1 MALSDLGTVYVDLD
15 DLMTHVKLIEAQ
27 AGQATGATE
36 MGVTASTAHNM
47 VLGDKVTLVGFSDAV
62 DSIGLTGN
70 YDVVEITG
78 PTSSSSLDNA
88 FIAEIPTRTG
98 NLSAGT
104 TPTPITDLEPGLIV
118 ESATNR
124 FVAAADG
131 DLAAADAAD
140 DTLTLPLASDVTALG
155 IVIGDYIRIL
165 NSNVA
170 AANDIDGVYKVKN
183 VSTNVITI
191 DSAPTTAEQ
200 NDGVLTAFGAFGDG
214 GGTNGGAVVFKVL
227 YTAAADPAFKSI
239 PSGTFFT
246 SHINIDALNKKFRF
260 VSTPGNSLDDDG
272 AGGARTDVEVLDGTF
287 YRAGS
292 GIQGQALYSFFK
304 YAWKEVSRLPQF
316 SFPMLSITNEQF
328 EFQNGWYLENT
339 ALNQRLQLDN
349 LELTITEDAG
359 GDILTIPST
368 QGEDL
373 RQFESGDSL
382 HILFDSTNTAA
393 QADIVVAADPTK
405 LSLTITETDLSAGLK
420 SGASLSANFSV
431 VSTDLIRTAGFSIP
445 STDNTYTKLF
455 YSGVITLGTF
465 VDVVDQ
471 PYYVQENTATAS
483 TTNTVYTGP
492 ANQPL
497 PMLKLANAGTGGNNN
512 ADIDFVAGS
521 ALVNGSGYT
530 FTSGTNTID
539 SVATGEFTNVAVGD
553 IIEFT
558 TAAQAGNIRKFTVTA
573 QTADQL
579 TVAEDVTTS
588 STDTTAAGFV
598 LPHIY
603 APSFTGTDPTDL
615 TIFNAGDLI
624 GVSGTS
630 NNTSFGLQRI
640 GDQQFAGSANNVALG
655 SAPAGVRLA
664 FDSTVSITDEPD
676 VGAIVGNDLRE
687 YFKLFLRERGKSYAE
702 SSLSDIG
709 VDTLTNIV
717 YRFPVTN
724 ITDVKITSTDDT
736 EIDSND
742 AVPADVTTFGPNS
755 DQDLSKLEIVYLR
768 NPQTNE
774 DNLTI
779 SGDYAVTTYNAGDV
793 VRDGTT
799 LADQWYY
806 VSNENDAGATGPN
819 VAGDGTTP
827 SYTFTDSG
835 GGDIQFYPF
844 NHSTNANEIW
854 LIGQTVASNF
864 AVGDRITV
872 AGGAATGSGT
882 DGNDYVILTVGENGG
897 NTEIVLDTTKG
908 DTIKDG
914 DGDAT
919 DFFGTTDTASVSV
932 NPAWTRWDK
941 KAADPDKGGYLAA
954 GEPALQGGEREIK
967 NPTSQY
973 YIFDVII
980 DADTSRLDTTTPYV
994 SDAADALSTDSIY
1007 EFVQW
1012 ALRLET
1018 HLNEDASTPD
1028 EFKKTGKIANLLIDF
1043 VGDTLTTREGVF
1055 IEDIDD
1061 TFQNAVSFVDYN
1073 GNIQTYPIVVA
1084 CKLVFNNNLAADPD
1098 AVFYLYYTNLA
1109 DDQGSGLATTTYDF
1123 GNVSAKQ
1130 VYQQNGT
1137 LVGSSINNKCQSGTL
1152 EPDGTSRSFSF
1163 TYAFSEDNADPENAN
1178 PKQSEDGKG
1187 IKPTGSN
1194 GANEVGGNTDV
1205 TAVAIG
1211 LGTGAYVVA
1220 TGQITDGGL
1229 TINLVAPLERN
1240 YINP

>member
-15 DLMTHVKLIEAQ
+15 DLMTHVKLVEAQ
-27 AGQATGATE
+27 AGQAAASNE

-47 VLGDKVTLVGFSDAV
+47 VLGDKVTLVGFSDSV

-70 YDVVEITG
+70 YDVIGIDG
-78 PTSSSSLDNA
+78 PTNAESLNNA

-98 NLSAGT
+98 NLAAGT

-124 FVAAADG
+124 FIAT
-131 DLAAADAAD
+131 ADAD
-140 DTLTLPLASDVTALG
+140 MNFSTSTTLVLPSAGDVTALN
-155 IVIGDYIRIL
+155 IVAGDYIRVL
-165 NSNVA
+165 NSNVSVV
-170 AANDIDGVYKVKN
+170 NDVDGIYKVSN
-183 VSTNVITI
+183 VSSATITI
-191 DSAPTTAEQ
+191 NGSPTAGEIT
-200 NDGVLTAFGAFGDG
+200 DGVLSAFAQTGLG
-214 GGTNGGAVVFKVL
+214 GNTSGGAVVFKVL
-227 YTAAADPAFKSI
+227 YTPSADPAFKSI

-260 VSTPGNSLDDDG
+260 VATPGNSLDDDG
-272 AGGARTDVEVLDGTF
+272 AGGARTDPEVLDGTF

-339 ALNQRLQLDN
+339 ALSQRLQLDG
-349 LELTITEDAG
+349 LELTITDDAG
-359 GDILTIPST
+359 GDILSIPST

-373 RQFESGDSL
+373 RQFESGDAL
-382 HILFDSTNTAA
+382 RILFDSTNASDVT
-393 QADIVVAADPTK
+393 VLGGSDPTK
-405 LSLTITETDLSAGLK
+405 LSLVVAETTLNTGLK
-420 SGASLSANFSV
+420 SGASLSASFSV

-445 STDNTYTKLF
+445 SQDNTYTKLF
-455 YSGVITLGTF
+455 YSGIITLGTF

-512 ADIDFVAGS
+512 NDINFVAGNTS
-521 ALVNGSGYT
+521 IANATGYT
-530 FTSGTNTID
+530 FANTGNTIT
-539 SVATGEFTNVAVGD
+539 SNSGNEFVGISDGD
-553 IIEFT
+553 IIEVT
-558 TAAQAGNIRKFTVTA
+558 GSDQSGVNDRKFTVVSRTD
-573 QTADQL
+573 TVL
-579 TVAEDVTTS
+579 TVDETVTDS
-588 STDTTAAGFV
+588 VGLDTTATIVV

-603 APSFTGTDPTDL
+603 APSFTGANPTDL
-615 TIFNAGDLI
+615 TIFNAGDQI
-624 GVSGTS
+624 GVSGTAS
-630 NNTSFGLQRI
+630 NTTFGLQRI
-640 GDQQFAGSANNVALG
+640 GDQQFSGSANTVALTN
-655 SAPAGVRLA
+655 APAGVRLA
-664 FDSTVSITDEPD
+664 FDSTVSITDESS
-676 VGAIVGNDLRE
+676 VGAIIDNDLRE

-724 ITDVKITSTDDT
+724 IADVKITSTDDSD
-736 EIDSND
+736 IDSND
-742 AVPADVTTFGPNS
+742 AVPADVATFGPNS

-768 NPQTNE
+768 NPQTNA

-779 SGDYAVTTYNAGDV
+779 SGDYTAGTSYNAGDV
-793 VRDGTT
+793 VRDGAT

-806 VSNENDAGATGPN
+806 VSNEQPLRTGVTSVQVDGVVSPHTFSSA
-819 VAGDGTTP
+819 VADDIVFDPAAQTITLKGDQK
-827 SYTFTDSG
+827 D
-835 GGDIQFYPF
+835 
-844 NHSTNANEIW
+844 
-854 LIGQTVASNF
+854 NF
-864 AVGDRITV
+864 FVGDRITI
-872 AGGAATGSGT
+872 AGGVQGQAGDT
-882 DGNDYVILTVGENGG
+882 DGNDYLISSTAFSTDTTLT
-897 NTEIVLDTTKG
+897 LDTTNGDSLLDVAGSNAQYSG
-908 DTIKDG
+908 DTNNS
-914 DGDAT
+914 T
-919 DFFGTTDTASVSV
+919 VSV
-932 NPAWTRWDK
+932 NAPWTRWDK
-941 KAADPDKGGYLAA
+941 KAADPDKGGYLAT

-967 NPTSQY
+967 NPTPQY

-980 DADTSRLDTTTPYV
+980 DADTARLDTTTPYV

-1028 EFKKTGKIANLLIDF
+1028 QFKKTGKIADLLIDF

-1073 GNIQTYPIVVA
+1073 GNIQTYPTVVA
-1084 CKLVFNNNLAADPD
+1084 CKLVFNNNLAGDAD

-1109 DDQGSGLATTTYDF
+1109 DDQGSGLSTTTYDF

-1130 VYQQNGT
+1130 VYQQNGS
-1137 LVGSSINNKCQSGTL
+1137 LVGSSINNKCQAGTL